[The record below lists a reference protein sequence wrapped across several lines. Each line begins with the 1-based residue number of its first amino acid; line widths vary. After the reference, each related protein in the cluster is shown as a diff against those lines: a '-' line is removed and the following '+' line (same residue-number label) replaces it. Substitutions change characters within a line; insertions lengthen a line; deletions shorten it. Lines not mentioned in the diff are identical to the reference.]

1 MRTDH
6 LAFFSSLF
14 LSRLADQILL
24 FLVPLVV
31 FQTTQSVAWSGLAFF
46 VETLPRFLAFPVCGA
61 LCDRRSPLRL
71 LRISQMLRA
80 FVCIGGV
87 VAAELAGGIG
97 WLVALSAFCGVLTT
111 QGLMAREVMLPQVF
125 RDDRLEKV
133 LAHAQI
139 ADQLGMV
146 LGPLLAAL
154 ALGWWRWPGVVG
166 ATAAL
171 FLLADAAMG
180 VWRRVSTVQLAAPQS
195 AQTLQ
200 GQHWAQPFQT
210 ALVHVWHLP
219 GLTQLI
225 VLAAGVNL
233 VVGVTLATSAVMVT
247 GQYQRSGDDY
257 AVLQMA
263 GAVATVIILL
273 VIARTAL
280 PLKTMGPLSYV
291 CIFLG
296 GVVTACSTGP
306 WGYAAGFL
314 LVVGFDKMFSVYIR
328 SRRQKVIPA
337 ADLGKTT
344 GVIVLLN
351 NLSQPVAGLLVGLY
365 AGQADTRQV
374 IIALT
379 LGMGLLGGMAL
390 AGDAWRKR

>member
-6 LAFFSSLF
+6 LAFFSSFF

-61 LCDRRSPLRL
+61 LCDRMSPLKL

-87 VAAELAGGIG
+87 VAAELVGGIG
-97 WLVALSAFCGVLTT
+97 WLVALSALCGVLTT

-146 LGPLLAAL
+146 LGPLLAAV
-154 ALGWWRWPGVVG
+154 ALGWWHWQGVVA

-180 VWRRVSTVQLAAPQS
+180 LWRRVSSVQLAAPQS
-195 AQTLQ
+195 VH
-200 GQHWAQPFQT
+200 GQHWAQPIKT

-219 GLTQLI
+219 GLMQLI

-291 CIFLG
+291 CILLG
-296 GVVTACSTGP
+296 GVLTAYSTGP
-306 WGYAAGFL
+306 WGYATGFL

-351 NLSQPVAGLLVGLY
+351 NLTQPLAGLVVGVF
-365 AGQADTRQV
+365 AGQGDTRQV

-379 LGMGLLGGMAL
+379 LGTGLLGATVL
-390 AGDAWRKR
+390 AGDAWHKRRT

>member
-14 LSRLADQILL
+14 LSRLADQVLL

-31 FQTTQSVAWSGLAFF
+31 FQTTQSAAWSGLAFF

-61 LCDRRSPLRL
+61 LCDRMSPLKL

-87 VAAELAGGIG
+87 VAAELVGGIG
-97 WLVALSAFCGVLTT
+97 WLVALSALCGVLTT

-125 RDDRLEKV
+125 CDDRLEKV

-146 LGPLLAAL
+146 LGPLLAAV
-154 ALGWWRWPGVVG
+154 ALGWWHWQGVVA

-180 VWRRVSTVQLAAPQS
+180 LWRRVSSVQLAAPQS
-195 AQTLQ
+195 VH
-200 GQHWAQPFQT
+200 GQHWTQPIRT
-210 ALVHVWHLP
+210 ALAHVWRLP
-219 GLTQLI
+219 GLMQLI

-233 VVGVTLATSAVMVT
+233 VVGITLATSAVMVT

-280 PLKTMGPLSYV
+280 PLKTMGPLSYA
-291 CIFLG
+291 CILLG
-296 GVVTACSTGP
+296 GLLTAYGTGL
-306 WGYAAGFL
+306 WSYAAGFL

-351 NLSQPVAGLLVGLY
+351 NLTQPLAGLVVGIF
-365 AGQADTRQV
+365 AGQTDPRQV

-379 LGMGLLGGMAL
+379 LGAGLLGALVL
-390 AGDAWRKR
+390 AGDAWNKRRM

>member
-31 FQTTQSVAWSGLAFF
+31 FQTTQSAAWSGLAFF

-61 LCDRRSPLRL
+61 LCDRMSPLKL
-71 LRISQMLRA
+71 LRVSQMVRA

-87 VAAELAGGIG
+87 VAAELVGGIG
-97 WLVALSAFCGVLTT
+97 WLVALSALCGVLTT

-139 ADQLGMV
+139 ADQLGMA

-154 ALGWWRWPGVVG
+154 ALGWWHWQGVVA

-180 VWRRVSTVQLAAPQS
+180 LWRRVSTVQLAAPQS
-195 AQTLQ
+195 VH
-200 GQHWAQPFQT
+200 GQHWAQPIRT
-210 ALVHVWHLP
+210 ALVHVWRLP

-273 VIARTAL
+273 VIARMAL

-291 CIFLG
+291 CILLG
-296 GVVTACSTGP
+296 GLLTAYGTGL
-306 WGYAAGFL
+306 WSYAAGFL

-337 ADLGKTT
+337 GDLGKTT
-344 GVIVLLN
+344 GVIVLFN
-351 NLSQPVAGLLVGLY
+351 NLTQPMAGLVVGLY
-365 AGQADTRQV
+365 AGRADTRQV

-379 LGMGLLGGMAL
+379 LGMGLLGGMVL